1 MVCDSSGECNVC
13 VRGCVLNDVTPRQ
26 YQREYWWSTK
36 GSSEQDLGEFV
47 SLLVS
52 LCVCSHFSGVLRT

>member
-1 MVCDSSGECNVC
+1 MIAVGNAMCAWL
-13 VRGCVLNDVTPRQ
+13 RGCVLNDVTPRQ

-47 SLLVS
+47 SLLLS
-52 LCVCSHFSGVLRT
+52 LCVCSHISGVLRT